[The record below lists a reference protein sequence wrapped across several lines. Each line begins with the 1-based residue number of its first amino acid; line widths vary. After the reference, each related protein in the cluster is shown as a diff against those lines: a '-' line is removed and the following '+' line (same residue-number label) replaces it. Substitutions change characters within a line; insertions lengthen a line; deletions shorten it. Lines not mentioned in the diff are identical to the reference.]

1 MKHLGAIATND
12 AQRVDHD
19 RRPAKGHGL
28 VFLVLAGAVCDH
40 PDLIDAR
47 GVTGWRLRYWCALL
61 WAAAAM
67 APAAPPAL
75 VKTQAKPEPEPE
87 PEVGL
92 SAAKK
97 RRAVKALAIWC
108 ARSD

>member
-1 MKHLGAIATND
+1 M
-12 AQRVDHD
+12 
-19 RRPAKGHGL
+19 

-47 GVTGWRLRYWCALL
+47 GVTGWRLRCALL

-87 PEVGL
+87 PEVCL